1 MFTTSH
7 LHILVYT
14 IAGTQALVAALVFAF
29 AKEKLAAAQP
39 RLLSGIFLLMA
50 IVLLDM
56 SLERT
61 LFYMHHPSFGNI
73 GKMLA
78 TALPGVVY
86 LYARKSWS
94 ARFRFHWYD
103 VLHGLPLLL
112 KGSAALF
119 GYHLQSIEVKLDY
132 WQGGWQSSPIN
143 WPWLSATVLLIY
155 VVQVLLLVRLVYR
168 HHQALVQLRS
178 SDLDRNYRLL
188 IIFVAAYSI
197 QLVLNFSRAYL
208 LHIKAFDA
216 MLVVTVI
223 MGLWIYV
230 VVTLLI
236 MDLILTTDQ
245 RSKLS
250 NEEADITGFD
260 SSGFDSPDFDTQASS
275 NTAQPDHDNSENE
288 YWQRLDESLE
298 GYMQQHKPYLNANLT
313 LVQLAQ
319 RMAVPGR
326 ELSGYINQRLNC
338 NFSDYIANWR
348 IEEAKQ
354 LLIDAPD
361 QAIIETLY
369 ACGFNSK
376 SVFNTHFKKR
386 TGMTPSQWRNQPM
399 VMHH

>member
-197 QLVLNFSRAYL
+197 QLVLRPPTSVANSAMKKQTSLALIALVLIAQISIPKQAQTPPSPIMTIARMSTGNGWMSRL
-208 LHIKAFDA
+208 KAICNN
-216 MLVVTVI
+216 TS
-223 MGLWIYV
+223 
-230 VVTLLI
+230 
-236 MDLILTTDQ
+236 LT
-245 RSKLS
+245 SMP
-250 NEEADITGFD
+250 I
-260 SSGFDSPDFDTQASS
+260 
-275 NTAQPDHDNSENE
+275 
-288 YWQRLDESLE
+288 
-298 GYMQQHKPYLNANLT
+298 
-313 LVQLAQ
+313 
-319 RMAVPGR
+319 
-326 ELSGYINQRLNC
+326 
-338 NFSDYIANWR
+338 
-348 IEEAKQ
+348 
-354 LLIDAPD
+354 
-361 QAIIETLY
+361 
-369 ACGFNSK
+369 
-376 SVFNTHFKKR
+376 
-386 TGMTPSQWRNQPM
+386 
-399 VMHH
+399 